1 MQLRFEGALV
11 AMTTD
16 ANEKTQLRYFR
27 VGAPPYSTAQVRML
41 PLLDHGRNEN
51 DYYFSFGRLLPE
63 IVASPLDRFRAVGLH
78 EARRRLVLQKVS
90 SVALPVSVPLSHT
103 IPYSRVMRE
112 YGGSYSCA
120 RVCPGGQQRI
130 CLARERC
137 FFDPGSMKPRSGYAS
152 LR

>member
-1 MQLRFEGALV
+1 VQLRFEGALV

-103 IPYSRVMRE
+103 EVDPQKRTPILLKRRCRN
-112 YGGSYSCA
+112 GQASYP
-120 RVCPGGQQRI
+120 VPGGI
-130 CLARERC
+130 
-137 FFDPGSMKPRSGYAS
+137 PGANG
-152 LR
+152 